1 MAEDIR
7 TAESDQ
13 IAAGTQQRVAAAAAA
28 ILMGVFLVYG
38 IGFASPDAIH
48 NAAHDS
54 RHAFAFPCH

>member
-1 MAEDIR
+1 MAQDTR
-7 TAESDQ
+7 TAESVQ

>member
-1 MAEDIR
+1 MSYGTQPGDTVRIE
-7 TAESDQ
+7 T
-13 IAAGTQQRVAAAAAA
+13 GTQQRLAAGVAA
-28 ILMGVFLVYG
+28 ILIGLFLVVG

>member
-1 MAEDIR
+1 MAQDIR
-7 TAESDQ
+7 TAESIQ